1 VEDITKQIAQYSR
14 KVTAQFSGTPT
25 EPYIPEMIARF
36 AAQIEALY
44 PKLIA
49 TENVLNDNGVFGL
62 LRPAYYNFAR
72 MEYALIRAGLAGA
85 VLVTRLNVEKAR
97 LVSSGLAAAIMEA
110 ISLTV
115 FGVPLV

>member
-1 VEDITKQIAQYSR
+1 VEDITKQIAQYTR
-14 KVTAQFSGTPT
+14 KVTAQFTGTPT
-25 EPYIPEMIARF
+25 EPYIPEMISRF

-44 PKLIA
+44 PKLQA
-49 TENVLNDNGVFGL
+49 TENVLNNLSVVGI

-72 MEYALIRAGLAGA
+72 MEYALIRAGLAGGG
-85 VLVTRLNVEKAR
+85 LKDRLNAEKVR
-97 LVSSGLAAAIMEA
+97 LVSQGLTAGYMEA